1 MCLSKIAVFSSSSSQ
16 SMSMDAVEEPL
27 LDVIGTVGVRPK
39 EAGAAGLADGFG
51 IGRPGIAGADGM
63 GGTTACGRLDIDG
76 GMGSGATEVTGGGG
90 AGIPLVVD
98 APACVG
104 GEADGG
110 GGGAA
115 AGNDWDGGSGGGPPE

>member
-1 MCLSKIAVFSSSSSQ
+1 
-16 SMSMDAVEEPL
+16 MSMDAVEEPL

-51 IGRPGIAGADGM
+51 MGRPGIAGADGM
-63 GGTTACGRLDIDG
+63 GGTAACGRLAIDGG

-90 AGIPLVVD
+90 AGIPLVFG

-110 GGGAA
+110 
-115 AGNDWDGGSGGGPPE
+115 